1 MKERLMSLIDTSRMI
16 DLVQDLV
23 RIPSVNPPGGE
34 KPVADYLLKLLTD
47 WGFET
52 RSIKEPDPQ
61 RPQVLA
67 VLPGSGKRPPVILNG
82 HMDVV
87 PAGDPSQWLDD
98 PFSGGLRGGRIYGR
112 GSCDMKGGLGVAL
125 EVARVIQLSN
135 LPLAGDLVLTFAMGE
150 EAGEP
155 GTKTILEAAG
165 YTDGF
170 GVVLEPTDLRV
181 AVAEKGLAWFLVTL
195 MGRPVHCSVAE
206 LGINP
211 IDKFL
216 AFGQR
221 IREYD
226 QEIRGRV
233 HPKCGPAKCTM
244 TMLSAG
250 TKENV
255 VPESLSVSL
264 DRRMNPEET
273 GQGVQDEIEK
283 ILKELAISDPD
294 FSFTIH
300 RTRLYESAEIDPR
313 LPQVG
318 LFCREVEEVTGKK
331 AEIWGTPY
339 STDVRNL
346 INDAGIPAVTFGP
359 GEINQPH
366 TFNESIAVDDLVNA
380 VRVLLGVVAELLV
393 SE

>member
-1 MKERLMSLIDTSRMI
+1 
-16 DLVQDLV
+16 
-23 RIPSVNPPGGE
+23 
-34 KPVADYLLKLLTD
+34 
-47 WGFET
+47 
-52 RSIKEPDPQ
+52 
-61 RPQVLA
+61 
-67 VLPGSGKRPPVILNG
+67 
-82 HMDVV
+82 MDVV
-87 PAGDPSQWLDD
+87 PAGDPSKWTGD
-98 PFSGGLRGGRIYGR
+98 PFSGGLKGGRIYGR

-125 EVARVIQLSN
+125 EVAHVIQLSGFQ
-135 LPLAGDLVLTFAMGE
+135 LAGDLVLTFAMGE
-150 EAGEP
+150 ETGEP

-181 AVAEKGLAWFLVTL
+181 AVAEKGLAFFVVTL
-195 MGRPVHCSVAE
+195 MGRPAHCSVAE

-216 AFGQR
+216 PFGEKLR
-221 IREYD
+221 DYD
-226 QEIRGRV
+226 REIRGRV
-233 HPKCGPAKCTM
+233 HPKCGPAKSTM
-244 TMLSAG
+244 AMLSAG
-250 TKENV
+250 AKENV
-255 VPESLSVSL
+255 VPESLSVTL

-273 GQGVQDEIEK
+273 AQGVQDEIGN

-300 RTRLYESAEIDPR
+300 RTRLYESAEIDPS
-313 LPQVG
+313 LPQVS
-318 LFCREVEEVTGKK
+318 LLCREVEEVTGKK

-359 GEINQPH
+359 GEINQAH
-366 TFNESIAVDDLVNA
+366 TFNESIAVDDLLNA
-380 VRVLLGVVAELLV
+380 VRVLLGAAAELLL